1 MTSTAMFLL
10 YLFALVFMVLGGF
23 LGLIESKGNPG
34 FLVPIL
40 FGLFFFW
47 ILWEITVGR
56 PEKTAAGPGNRGR

>member
-1 MTSTAMFLL
+1 MFLI

-23 LGLIESKGNPG
+23 FGLIESEGNPG
-34 FLVPIL
+34 FLLPIL

-56 PEKTAAGPGNRGR
+56 PEKRPARGNDRRR